1 MMKTVCTITLLLALV
16 TFTKAQ
22 NVNDVA
28 VSDIGATYIEVKGT
42 QKVLAPKVIDLS
54 FDFGSDN
61 ASLNGEP
68 SFTDDKGKK
77 VTLSSFVDVCNYFN
91 TGGYNLH
98 TSYGVSTGTKNF
110 YYYIFKKQ

>member
-1 MMKTVCTITLLLALV
+1 MMKTVCTITLFFALV

-22 NVNDVA
+22 KVNDVA
-28 VSDIGATYIEVKGT
+28 VSDLGSIYIEVKGT
-42 QKVLAPKVIDLS
+42 QKVLSPKVIDLS

-61 ASLNGEP
+61 SSQNGKP
-68 SFTDDKGKK
+68 SFTDSNGKK
-77 VTLSSFVDVCNYFN
+77 VTLSSFVDVCNYFS